1 MKKTSTIAIGIMLLT
16 FVSALVL
23 AKSGLTIATPQA
35 EGQLREQPSIQS
47 NEKARS
53 TSGNASISRRNKAK
67 LELKQQRILRQEQI
81 NKEKA
86 AEAGPQ

>member
-1 MKKTSTIAIGIMLLT
+1 MSMKKTSTIAIGIMLLT

-47 NEKARS
+47 NEKSRS
-53 TSGNASISRRNKAK
+53 TSGNASISGATRPS
-67 LELKQQRILRQEQI
+67 LS
-81 NKEKA
+81 
-86 AEAGPQ
+86 